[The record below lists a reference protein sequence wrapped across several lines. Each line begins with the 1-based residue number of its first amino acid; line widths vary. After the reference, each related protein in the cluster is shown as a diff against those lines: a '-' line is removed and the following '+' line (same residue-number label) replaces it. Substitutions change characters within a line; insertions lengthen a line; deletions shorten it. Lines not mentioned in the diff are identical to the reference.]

1 MVQARA
7 DVWVEA
13 SMCSA
18 IARRMWET
26 GTTSSPMPALGAGIG
41 CTGAVNGAV
50 APAVAGAP
58 PPAPPDEMT
67 AITSAFVILPPL
79 PVPAICARSRS
90 CSFASR
96 RTSGERICERG
107 PRSGTV
113 AAAAAAAAGAAAAGA
128 AAGAAGGEADDPS
141 EEAAPPAGSPA
152 GPVVGAAP
160 EAGEE
165 AASPE
170 AAPSPEAAAPA
181 SEISISAVPTGT
193 VAPSSTRI
201 FVTVPATGEG
211 TSVSTLSVEIS
222 NRGSSRATASPSR
235 LSHFRI
241 VPSTIV
247 SPSCGIWID
256 VTSSSSPAGQPVD
269 GRLDVGDLRQER
281 VLQRR
286 REGDRH
292 VGRRQP
298 DDWRIQVFEGLL
310 GDHGRHLRPDPEEPV
325 RLVQDERA

>member
-26 GTTSSPMPALGAGIG
+26 GTISSPMPALGAGIG
-41 CTGAVNGAV
+41 CAGAVTGAV
-50 APAVAGAP
+50 APAGAGATC
-58 PPAPPDEMT
+58 PPDEMT
-67 AITSAFVILPPL
+67 AITSAFALRPPL

-90 CSFASR
+90 CAFASR

-113 AAAAAAAAGAAAAGA
+113 ATAAAGAGAIGAAAAGA
-128 AAGAAGGEADDPS
+128 GGAAGGAADDPS
-141 EEAAPPAGSPA
+141 EEAAPPDGSGA
-152 GPVVGAAP
+152 DPVVGAAP

-165 AASPE
+165 AASPEAVASPE

-201 FVTVPATGEG
+201 LVTVPATGEG

-222 NRGSSRATASPSR
+222 NSGSSRATASPSR

-281 VLQRR
+281 VLQWWGER
-286 REGDRH
+286 DRD
-292 VGRRQP
+292 VGRS
-298 DDWRIQVFEGLL
+298 
-310 GDHGRHLRPDPEEPV
+310 
-325 RLVQDERA
+325 